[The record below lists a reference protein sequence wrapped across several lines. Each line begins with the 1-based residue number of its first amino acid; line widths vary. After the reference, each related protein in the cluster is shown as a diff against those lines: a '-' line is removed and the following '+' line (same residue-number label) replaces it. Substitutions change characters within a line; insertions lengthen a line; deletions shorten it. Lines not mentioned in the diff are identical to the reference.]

1 MLAKPRLQRTFIL
14 VSGLCFAGSMVMGLV
29 PLYAGQNQQ
38 TGQPA
43 ASIEQPSEQD
53 ILRNE
58 EKGFSLVLQR
68 EPENQ
73 TALEGLANAR
83 MQLNDYAGAIA
94 PLEKLVSLYPDR
106 ADYRQSLEEAHQ
118 KQRQP

>member
-1 MLAKPRLQRTFIL
+1 MPDRISKP
-14 VSGLCFAGSMVMGLV
+14 GS
-29 PLYAGQNQQ
+29 
-38 TGQPA
+38 
-43 ASIEQPSEQD
+43 PSPPSSSPSKQD
-53 ILRNE
+53 LLREE
-58 EKGFSLVLQR
+58 EKGFALVLQR

-83 MQLNDYAGAIA
+83 MQLKDYAGAIA

>member
-1 MLAKPRLQRTFIL
+1 
-14 VSGLCFAGSMVMGLV
+14 MGLV

-38 TGQPA
+38 TGQPT
-43 ASIEQPSEQD
+43 ASIDPPSEQD
-53 ILRNE
+53 LLRDE

-83 MQLNDYAGAIA
+83 MQLKDYAGAIA
-94 PLEKLVSLYPDR
+94 PLEKLVALHPDR
-106 ADYRQSLEEAHQ
+106 ADYRALLTAA
-118 KQRQP
+118 RQNRPQ

>member
-1 MLAKPRLQRTFIL
+1 MLAKPQLQRTFIL

-29 PLYAGQNQQ
+29 PLYTGQNQLS
-38 TGQPA
+38 GQPL

-53 ILRNE
+53 ILREE
-58 EKGFSLVLQR
+58 EKGFALVLQR

-83 MQLNDYAGAIA
+83 MQLKDHAGAIA
-94 PLEKLVSLYPDR
+94 PLEKLVALHPDR
-106 ADYRQSLEEAHQ
+106 ADYQTQLSEARQQSQ
-118 KQRQP
+118 TP

>member
-1 MLAKPRLQRTFIL
+1 MLAKPRLQRTFIF

-38 TGQPA
+38 TGQPVA
-43 ASIEQPSEQD
+43 AVDQPSEQD
-53 ILRNE
+53 LLRDE

-83 MQLNDYAGAIA
+83 MQLGDYAGAIA
-94 PLEKLVSLYPDR
+94 PLEKLVALHPDR
-106 ADYRQSLEEAHQ
+106 ADYRQSLEEAHR
-118 KQRQP
+118 KHRQL

>member
-38 TGQPA
+38 TGRPV
-43 ASIEQPSEQD
+43 ASVDQPSERD
-53 ILRNE
+53 LLRDQ

-83 MQLNDYAGAIA
+83 MQLKDYAGAIA
-94 PLEKLVSLYPDR
+94 PLEKLVALYPDR
-106 ADYRQSLEEAHQ
+106 ADYQALLTEAKQNHRQ
-118 KQRQP
+118 

>member
-38 TGQPA
+38 TGRPV
-43 ASIEQPSEQD
+43 ASVDQPSERD
-53 ILRNE
+53 LLRDQ

-83 MQLNDYAGAIA
+83 MQLKDYAGAIA
-94 PLEKLVSLYPDR
+94 PLEKLVALHPDR
-106 ADYRQSLEEAHQ
+106 ADYQTQLSEARQQSQ
-118 KQRQP
+118 TP